1 MTRVSLLLYLNLS
14 IFTLLLMYHLI
25 ILLPHLIHENEQH
38 YMTELEHLPDSPE
51 KEKEKTCVLSL
62 E

>member
-1 MTRVSLLLYLNLS
+1 
-14 IFTLLLMYHLI
+14 MYHLI

-51 KEKEKTCVLSL
+51 KQKEKTCVLSL